1 MEENKKQDGFKDEE
15 FFVIPTESFSPLAQ
29 HPLVRGLY
37 LTDVGFFPHA
47 LHHYRERKEGAD
59 ACILIYC
66 TQGEGYIHVG
76 GKVYTIHRQE
86 AFCIPIHERHR
97 YYASQTDPWSILWVH
112 FKGENVRYFP
122 LDQPKVV
129 KVASQAADNRI
140 MTLFQIL
147 FRVLRRNY
155 TQGNFIYISQVLSL
169 ILSEIYFREQGD
181 GTGKQNRHITD
192 MVHYMYRHLDRPL
205 DLTTLEKEFHLSRSY
220 INTVF
225 KKYAGRSPIDFFLN
239 IKMQEACKLLRS
251 TKRTVQEI
259 GAELGYEDPFYFS
272 RAFRKVMGVS
282 PRKYRDGE

>member
-155 TQGNFIYISQVLSL
+155 TQGNFIYISQVLSPD
-169 ILSEIYFREQGD
+169 SFRD
-181 GTGKQNRHITD
+181 LFSGTGGRHGKTEPA
-192 MVHYMYRHLDRPL
+192 YYGYGPL
-205 DLTTLEKEFHLSRSY
+205 Y
-220 INTVF
+220 VPAPGPA
-225 KKYAGRSPIDFFLN
+225 AGSD
-239 IKMQEACKLLRS
+239 
-251 TKRTVQEI
+251 
-259 GAELGYEDPFYFS
+259 D
-272 RAFRKVMGVS
+272 FRKRISSLPELYQRGL
-282 PRKYRDGE
+282 

>member
-1 MEENKKQDGFKDEE
+1 M
-15 FFVIPTESFSPLAQ
+15 
-29 HPLVRGLY
+29 
-37 LTDVGFFPHA
+37 
-47 LHHYRERKEGAD
+47 
-59 ACILIYC
+59 
-66 TQGEGYIHVG
+66 G

-220 INTVF
+220 INAVF

>member
-1 MEENKKQDGFKDEE
+1 M
-15 FFVIPTESFSPLAQ
+15 
-29 HPLVRGLY
+29 
-37 LTDVGFFPHA
+37 
-47 LHHYRERKEGAD
+47 
-59 ACILIYC
+59 
-66 TQGEGYIHVG
+66 G

-86 AFCIPIHERHR
+86 AFCTPIHERHR

-220 INTVF
+220 INAVF
-225 KKYAGRSPIDFFLN
+225 KKYAARSPIDFFLK